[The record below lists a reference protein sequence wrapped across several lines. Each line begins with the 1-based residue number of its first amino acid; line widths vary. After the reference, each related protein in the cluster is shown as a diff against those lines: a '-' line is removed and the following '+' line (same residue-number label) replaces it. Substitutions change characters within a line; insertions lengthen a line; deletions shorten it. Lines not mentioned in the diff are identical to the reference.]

1 MVHLRQRLD
10 NAVTSSRD
18 RTFPIEATLTM
29 IQTLIDCDEFQ
40 DIATLR
46 VIFFFCIVFEIF
58 IHKSYSVVK
67 SDIMNVPVRKLMKLG
82 FRRIYI
88 G

>member
-1 MVHLRQRLD
+1 LRQRLD
-10 NAVTSSRD
+10 NAVSSSRD

-46 VIFFFCIVFEIF
+46 VIFCIVFEIL
-58 IHKSYSVVK
+58 IHKFYNVVI
-67 SDIMNVPVRKLMKLG
+67 SDIMNFPIRKLMKLG
-82 FRRIYI
+82 FRRICV